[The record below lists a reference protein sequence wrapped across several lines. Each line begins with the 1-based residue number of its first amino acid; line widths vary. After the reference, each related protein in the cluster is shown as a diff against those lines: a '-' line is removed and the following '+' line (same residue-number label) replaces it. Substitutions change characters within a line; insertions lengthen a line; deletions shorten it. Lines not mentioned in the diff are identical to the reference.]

1 MLFRSGLGTQAG
13 GDWSTAIP
21 TGSRILVK
29 NQSTAAQNGIY
40 VAVAGTWSRASDMST
55 WAQVPAAF
63 TFIEQGTTLS
73 DTGWV
78 CTSDPGGTIDVTAI
92 TWTQFS
98 GAGSYLAGT
107 GLTLTGNTF
116 SISNTTVVAASY
128 GSASNVA
135 TFAVNAQGQ
144 LTSASNTPIAIAAS
158 QITSGTIASKIGR
171 AHV

>member
-1 MLFRSGLGTQAG
+1 M
-13 GDWSTAIP
+13 
-21 TGSRILVK
+21 
-29 NQSTAAQNGIY
+29 
-40 VAVAGTWSRASDMST
+40 AVAGTWSRASDMST

-116 SISNTTVVAASY
+116 SISNTTVVAGSY
-128 GSASNVA
+128 GTASNVP

-158 QITSGTIASKIGR
+158 QITSGTIASSLISGSYTGITGVGTLT
-171 AHV
+171 AGTWNASPITNA